1 MTIQSVLAYAN
12 DHQTRFL
19 DELKALLRIPS
30 ISTLPDRADDVRRA
44 AEWLADHMRSIGLE
58 HVRVDPTA
66 GHPVVVADW
75 LHAPG
80 KPTVLIY
87 GHYDVQPADPLELWI
102 SGPFEPEVRD
112 GNLYARGASDDKG
125 PFFAHLKAIEAY
137 LRTEGTLPVNIKILV
152 EGEEEIGSRNLDPY
166 IYAHMSDLAADVV
179 LISDSSILRPDQPSI
194 VYGLRGLCYMEVEV
208 AGPDHDLHSGQYG
221 GAVHNPLQALC
232 EMIASLH
239 DAAGRVTIPGFYD
252 KVRSLSQAEREELAR
267 ESYGEERLI
276 RETGVPKS
284 WGEPDYTITERIG
297 ARPTLEVNGVIGGWT
312 GHGSKTVIP
321 SRALAKISM
330 RLVADQD
337 PDEIDRLFREH
348 IQRIAPDTVR
358 VEVRDLAHGAPAL
371 VERDIPA
378 MEAAARAYEAGFG
391 ARPVFTRE
399 GGSIPVVATFQKA
412 LGIPSILMGLG
423 LPDDRFHSPNEKFH
437 LANFYRGINTIIH
450 FHTLLAEM
458 EATLLAEME
467 ARR

>member
-1 MTIQSVLAYAN
+1 MTLQSALAYAHE
-12 DHQTRFL
+12 HQDRFL
-19 DELKALLRIPS
+19 EELKALLRIPS
-30 ISTLPDRADDVRRA
+30 ISTLPDHTDDIRRA
-44 AEWLADHMRSIGLE
+44 AEWLADHMRAIGLE

-87 GHYDVQPADPLELWI
+87 GHYDVQPVDPLDLWI
-102 SGPFEPEVRD
+102 SDPFDPQVRD

-125 PFFAHLKAIEAY
+125 PFFAHLKALEAY
-137 LRTEGTLPVNIKILV
+137 LRAAGTLPVNVKVLC
-152 EGEEEIGSRNLDPY
+152 EGEEEIGSAHLDAY
-166 IYAHMSDLAADVV
+166 VYAHTAELAADVV
-179 LISDSSILRPDQPSI
+179 LISDTTILGPNQPSI

-208 AGPDHDLHSGQYG
+208 TGPDHDLHSGQYG

-232 EMIASLH
+232 EMIAALH
-239 DAAGRVTIPGFYD
+239 DAQGRVTIPGFYD
-252 KVRSLSQAEREELAR
+252 KVRPLSN
-267 ESYGEERLI
+267 EERAEIARLPFDEARLK
-276 RETGVPKS
+276 RETGVPQG
-284 WGEPDYTITERIG
+284 WGEAGYTIAERIG

-312 GHGSKTVIP
+312 GPGSKTVIP
-321 SRALAKISM
+321 ARALAKISM

-358 VEVRDLAHGAPAL
+358 VDVRSLAHGSPAL
-371 VERDIPA
+371 VDRHHAA
-378 MEAAARAYEAGFG
+378 MEAAAQAYEAGFG

-412 LGIPSILMGLG
+412 LGALTILMGLG
-423 LPDDRFHSPNEKFH
+423 LPDDRFHSPNEKFA
-437 LANFYRGINTIIH
+437 LAQFYRGIATIMH
-450 FHTLLAEM
+450 FHSLLAE
-458 EATLLAEME
+458 
-467 ARR
+467 RG